1 MERGAKYLARGFT
14 TGFGSFTAGSYLKN
28 HNQHLTQVVLPFN
41 IWLCVGILLLDILY
55 RKETTMEEVKP
66 INIGDDQFDSEV
78 LKAEVPVLVDFW
90 APWCGPCRMA
100 GPVLDKI
107 AEEYSGKAKVCKV
120 NVDDQRQVA
129 IDNGI
134 MSIPTLNFY
143 KDGELVDQMT
153 GVTPNYE
160 ADIKKKL
167 DSQLE

>member
-1 MERGAKYLARGFT
+1 MDEDR
-14 TGFGSFTAGSYLKN
+14 
-28 HNQHLTQVVLPFN
+28 
-41 IWLCVGILLLDILY
+41 
-55 RKETTMEEVKP
+55 P
-66 INIGDDQFDSEV
+66 INVTDADFDSEV
-78 LKAEVPVLVDFW
+78 LKAEIPVLVDFW

-107 AEEYSGKAKVCKV
+107 AKEYGGKVKVCKV
-120 NVDDQRQVA
+120 NVEDQRQIA

-143 KDGELVDQMT
+143 KNGELVDQMT

>member
-1 MERGAKYLARGFT
+1 
-14 TGFGSFTAGSYLKN
+14 
-28 HNQHLTQVVLPFN
+28 
-41 IWLCVGILLLDILY
+41 
-55 RKETTMEEVKP
+55 MEEVKP

-107 AEEYSGKAKVCKV
+107 AKEYGGKVKVCKV

-143 KDGELVDQMT
+143 KNGELVDQMT

-160 ADIKKKL
+160 SDIKKKL

>member
-1 MERGAKYLARGFT
+1 
-14 TGFGSFTAGSYLKN
+14 
-28 HNQHLTQVVLPFN
+28 
-41 IWLCVGILLLDILY
+41 
-55 RKETTMEEVKP
+55 MEEVKP

-107 AEEYSGKAKVCKV
+107 AEEYSGKVKVCKV
-120 NVDDQRQVA
+120 NVEDQRQVA

-143 KDGELVDQMT
+143 KDGEIVDQMT

>member
-1 MERGAKYLARGFT
+1 MEDG
-14 TGFGSFTAGSYLKN
+14 
-28 HNQHLTQVVLPFN
+28 
-41 IWLCVGILLLDILY
+41 
-55 RKETTMEEVKP
+55 KP
-66 INIGDDQFDSEV
+66 ISLTDEDFESEV
-78 LKAEVPVLVDFW
+78 LKAEGPVLVDFW

-107 AEEYSGKAKVCKV
+107 AEEYSGKVKVCKV
-120 NVDDQRQVA
+120 NVEDQRQVA

-143 KDGELVDQMT
+143 KNGELVDQMT

-160 ADIKKKL
+160 SDIKKKL

>member
-1 MERGAKYLARGFT
+1 
-14 TGFGSFTAGSYLKN
+14 
-28 HNQHLTQVVLPFN
+28 
-41 IWLCVGILLLDILY
+41 
-55 RKETTMEEVKP
+55 MEEGKP
-66 INIGDDQFDSEV
+66 ISLTDEDFEAEV
-78 LKAEVPVLVDFW
+78 LKAQTPVLVDFW

-107 AEEYSGKAKVCKV
+107 AEEYGGKVKVCKV
-120 NVDDQRQVA
+120 NVEDQRQVA

-143 KDGELVDQMT
+143 KNGELVDQMT

-160 ADIKKKL
+160 SDIKKKL

>member
-1 MERGAKYLARGFT
+1 
-14 TGFGSFTAGSYLKN
+14 
-28 HNQHLTQVVLPFN
+28 
-41 IWLCVGILLLDILY
+41 
-55 RKETTMEEVKP
+55 MEEIKP
-66 INIGDDQFDSEV
+66 INIGDDQFESEV

-107 AEEYSGKAKVCKV
+107 ANEYSGKVKVCKV
-120 NVDDQRQVA
+120 NVEDQRQAA

-167 DSQLE
+167 DSHLE

>member
-1 MERGAKYLARGFT
+1 
-14 TGFGSFTAGSYLKN
+14 
-28 HNQHLTQVVLPFN
+28 
-41 IWLCVGILLLDILY
+41 
-55 RKETTMEEVKP
+55 MEEVKP
-66 INIGDDQFDSEV
+66 INIGDDQFETEV

-107 AEEYSGKAKVCKV
+107 AEEYEGKVKVCKV
-120 NVDDQRQVA
+120 NVEDQRQIA

-143 KDGELVDQMT
+143 KNGEIVDQMT

-160 ADIKKKL
+160 SDIKKKL